1 MEATGNI
8 NLSLRLVQ
16 LFKNINKLMESY
28 SSNLCF
34 VTLLWLLLLIQ
45 LHNYASLGCLEEE
58 RVELLRLKDSFKN
71 PAGYYL
77 PSWGGEDRDCC
88 RWESVKCDNSTKRV
102 IELSLNSKSGY
113 ELRNWSL
120 NASLFHPFQELQV
133 LSLGG
138 NCLAGFHE
146 MLRLNKLQ
154 VLDLGLNWFTELPSL
169 RALPSLKYLDL
180 SLNRVNNLNHFQ
192 ELTTSRNLE
201 VLNLCYNAITGE
213 IPPSVADLTSL
224 KALSFGSNEL
234 NGSWP
239 VEGFCKLKNLEEF
252 DVSSSGLEGKL
263 HPCLNNLTSLRLLE
277 LSENNFR
284 GTIPSSFFGSLKS
297 LEYVSLSENH
307 FEGFFSLSSL
317 ANNSKLEVFELESY
331 NNHLRIET
339 ENPRWFPPF
348 QLKIFRLTNC
358 TINEPSAKMPSF
370 LRHQY
375 DLSVIDLG
383 DNNMTGKFPSWLLAN
398 NTKLEYLSLR
408 DNSLTSILDFHPDSY
423 NIHLRWLDASYNFIH
438 GQLPSYIGFVFPS
451 LYSLNVSQNMLEG
464 NIPPSM
470 GDMRML
476 HALDLSNNNFS
487 GEVPEQLTM
496 GCKSLSILRLS
507 HNNFHDQILH
517 NNSNLTELWYLYLDN
532 NNFTGELL
540 PGLLNTNLLF
550 LDISNNDV
558 SGNIPSWIGNFS
570 RLRSLVLS
578 KNSLEGPFP
587 LGFCK
592 LNTLRFV
599 DLSQNNIGPT
609 IPPCANLSSLKY
621 LHLHKNDFRET
632 IPSVISKASSLIT
645 LDMRDNKL
653 SGEIPSWIASLLNLR
668 ILLLKGNSLG
678 GSVLIH
684 LCQLRNISIL
694 DLSQNHFSG
703 SIPSCLSDITFGRGR
718 TLDDTFLT
726 EWLGEGLYG
735 GLSTYS
741 YESQLEVSL
750 NYAEIFRLSEEK
762 EEVIFLSK
770 SRSEIYMGNVL
781 YFISGMDLSCNNL
794 TGSVPSEIG
803 YLSWIHTLN
812 LSYNQFTGSIPKTF
826 SSLRQIQS
834 LDLSHNRLSGL
845 LNSLPAFVT
854 DADNKAEDYL
864 ETRGRRYARVTG
876 KLKSAVT
883 FAT

>member
-8 NLSLRLVQ
+8 NLSLRLVH

-28 SSNLCF
+28 ISNLCF
-34 VTLLWLLLLIQ
+34 VTQLWLLLLIQ

-58 RVELLRLKDSFKN
+58 RVGLLRLKDSFKN

-77 PSWGGEDRDCC
+77 PSWGGEERDCC
-88 RWESVKCDNSTKRV
+88 RWESVKCDNNTKRV

-113 ELRNWSL
+113 KLRNWSL

-133 LSLGG
+133 LSLGE
-138 NCLAGFHE
+138 NRLAGFHE

-154 VLDLGLNWFTELPSL
+154 VLDLSENWFTELPSL

-180 SLNRVNNLNHFQ
+180 THNRVKNLNHFQ
-192 ELTTSRNLE
+192 GRLMPNTYSSLCLTELTTLRNLE
-201 VLNLCYNAITGE
+201 LLNLGYNAITGE
-213 IPPSVADLTSL
+213 IPPSVSDLTSL
-224 KALSFGSNEL
+224 KVLSFGSNEL

-239 VEGFCKLKNLEEF
+239 VEGFCKLKNLEEL
-252 DVSSSGLEGKL
+252 DASSNGLEGKL

-284 GTIPSSFFGSLKS
+284 GTIPSSFFGSLRS

-331 NNHLRIET
+331 NNHLRIEM

-348 QLKIFRLTNC
+348 QLKIFHITNC

-375 DLSVIDLG
+375 DLRIVDLG
-383 DNNMTGKFPSWLLAN
+383 YNNLTGKFPSWLLAN
-398 NTKLEYLSLR
+398 NTKLEYLSLV
-408 DNSLTSILDFHPDSY
+408 DNSLTGLLDFHPDSY
-423 NIHLRWLDASYNFIH
+423 NIHLRWLDASLNFLY
-438 GQLPSYIGFVFPS
+438 GQLPSYIGSVFPNLS
-451 LYSLNVSQNMLEG
+451 SLNISQNMLEDT
-464 NIPPSM
+464 SYQ
-470 GDMRML
+470 
-476 HALDLSNNNFS
+476 F
-487 GEVPEQLTM
+487 
-496 GCKSLSILRLS
+496 KSHKVIV
-507 HNNFHDQILH
+507 FV
-517 NNSNLTELWYLYLDN
+517 LDN
-532 NNFTGELL
+532 NNFTGELS
-540 PGLLNTNLLF
+540 PGLLNSNLVF
-550 LDISNNDV
+550 LDISNNGV
-558 SGNIPSWIGNFS
+558 SGNIPSWIGNFP

-578 KNSLEGPFP
+578 NNSLEGPLP
-587 LGFCK
+587 VGFCK
-592 LNTLRFV
+592 MNEIRFV

-609 IPPCANLSSLKY
+609 IPPCANLASLKY

-632 IPSVISKASSLIT
+632 IPSVISTASSLIT

-678 GSVLIH
+678 GSIPIH
-684 LCQLRNISIL
+684 LCQLSNISIL
-694 DLSQNHFSG
+694 DLSHNHFSG

-718 TLDDTFLT
+718 TLDDTFLAKWFR
-726 EWLGEGLYG
+726 ESLYE

-741 YESQLEVSL
+741 YESQLNLSS
-750 NYAEIFRLSEEK
+750 NYVERFSVSEEK

-770 SRSEIYMGNVL
+770 SRSETYTGNVL

-794 TGSVPSEIG
+794 TGLVPSEIG

-812 LSYNQFTGSIPKTF
+812 LSYNQFTGSIPNTF
-826 SSLRQIQS
+826 SSLRRIQS
-834 LDLSHNRLSGL
+834 LDLSHNRLSGQIPSQL
-845 LNSLPAFVT
+845 VELNSLSVFRVGY
-854 DADNKAEDYL
+854 NKL
-864 ETRGRRYARVTG
+864 SGRTPDMKAQ
-876 KLKSAVT
+876 
-883 FAT
+883 FATFDESSYEGNPLLCGKPLEKILHRH